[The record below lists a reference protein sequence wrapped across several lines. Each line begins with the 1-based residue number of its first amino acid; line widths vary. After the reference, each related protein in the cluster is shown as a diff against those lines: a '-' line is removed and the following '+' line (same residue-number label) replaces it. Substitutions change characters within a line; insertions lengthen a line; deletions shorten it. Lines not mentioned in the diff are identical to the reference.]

1 MSEWCGTKVPVKIP
15 RHIEYK
21 PKPVKDT
28 LSTMKNLSSLMIDL
42 AYYSIVYND
51 KRLAFEVLRLEDY
64 IDELWVLLAMQA
76 SLAARDAEDAE
87 SMLSILKLA
96 SSTNK
101 LSDAAA
107 DIAILP
113 IIGIKPHIAIRAAIL
128 YSDEVVSKIEIK
140 NGSRVANKSIE
151 VLFSEL
157 GIALD
162 IIALRRRH
170 RWYISPDPDFKLKK
184 GDILIVRGSKETVK
198 VLREYVKDKVPLEED
213 LKPAPMDTRFALEL
227 ANLKNL
233 SELMIDLAYLSVLT
247 NDKDAAMEVLELEEY
262 MDSKH
267 LEVAEDIIESF
278 RNTSANEIIGLL
290 RVIEGFETISDAA
303 AEIAGIVI
311 SDIPPHPILR
321 EIEKEA
327 EERVLKV
334 PILKDMIGKTLSEL
348 SLDRV
353 GANILAIKRRGK
365 WIVDPSPECKL
376 EKGDILI
383 LKCYE
388 EGLEQLIKILK
399 LSTEKM

>member
-1 MSEWCGTKVPVKIP
+1 MPVKIP

-21 PKPVKDT
+21 PRPVKDI
-28 LSTMKNLSSLMIDL
+28 LSTMRNISSLMIDL
-42 AYYSIVYND
+42 AYYSIVHND

-76 SLAARDAEDAE
+76 SLAVRDAEDAE
-87 SMLSILKLA
+87 AMLSILKLA

-113 IIGIKPHIAIRAAIL
+113 IVGIKPHIAIRAAIL
-128 YSDEVVSKIEIK
+128 YSDEIVSKIEIK
-140 NGSRVANKSIE
+140 DGSKVSDKPIE
-151 VLFSEL
+151 KIFNDLK
-157 GIALD
+157 IALD
-162 IIALRRRH
+162 IIALRRQH
-170 RWYISPDPDFKLKK
+170 RWYISPDPDFKLKQN
-184 GDILIVRGSKETVK
+184 DILIVRGSKESISVF
-198 VLREYVKDKVPLEED
+198 REVVKDKVPMEED
-213 LKPAPMDTRFALEL
+213 IRPAPMDTRFAMEL

-278 RNTSANEIIGLL
+278 KDASANEIIGLL
-290 RVIEGFETISDAA
+290 RVIEGFEVISDAA

-327 EERVLKV
+327 EERVLKAALPKSV
-334 PILKDMIGKTLSEL
+334 IGKRIAEL

-353 GANILAIKRRGK
+353 GANVLAIKRRGK
-365 WIVDPSPECKL
+365 WIVDPPPDCKL
-376 EKGDILI
+376 EEGDILI
-383 LKCYE
+383 IKCYE
-388 EGLEQLIKILK
+388 EGLQQLSKILE
-399 LSTEKM
+399 LRREI

>member
-1 MSEWCGTKVPVKIP
+1 MPVKIP

-21 PKPVKDT
+21 PRPVKDI
-28 LSTMKNLSSLMIDL
+28 LSTMRNISSLMIDL
-42 AYYSIVYND
+42 AYYSIVHND

-76 SLAARDAEDAE
+76 SLAVRDAEDAE
-87 SMLSILKLA
+87 AMLSILKLA

-113 IIGIKPHIAIRAAIL
+113 IVGIKPHIAIRAAIL
-128 YSDEVVSKIEIK
+128 YSDEIVSKIEIK
-140 NGSRVANKSIE
+140 DGSKVSDKPIE
-151 VLFSEL
+151 KVFNDLKM
-157 GIALD
+157 ALD
-162 IIALRRRH
+162 IIALRRQH
-170 RWYISPDPDFKLKK
+170 RWYISPDPDFKLKQN
-184 GDILIVRGSKETVK
+184 DILIVRGSKESISVF
-198 VLREYVKDKVPLEED
+198 REVVKDKVPMEED
-213 LKPAPMDTRFALEL
+213 IRPAPMDTRFAMEL

-278 RNTSANEIIGLL
+278 KDASANEIIGLL
-290 RVIEGFETISDAA
+290 RVIEGFEVISDAA

-327 EERVLKV
+327 EERVLKAALPKSV
-334 PILKDMIGKTLSEL
+334 IGKRIAEL

-353 GANILAIKRRGK
+353 GANVLAIKRRGK
-365 WIVDPSPECKL
+365 WIVDPPPDCKL
-376 EKGDILI
+376 EEGDILI
-383 LKCYE
+383 IKCYE
-388 EGLEQLIKILK
+388 EGLQQLSKILE
-399 LSTEKM
+399 LRREI

>member
-1 MSEWCGTKVPVKIP
+1 VPVKIP

-21 PKPVKDT
+21 PRPVKDI
-28 LSTMKNLSSLMIDL
+28 LSTMRNISSLMIDL
-42 AYYSIVYND
+42 AYYSIVHND

-76 SLAARDAEDAE
+76 SLAVRDAEDAE
-87 SMLSILKLA
+87 AMLSILKLA

-113 IIGIKPHIAIRAAIL
+113 IVGIKPHIAIRAAIL
-128 YSDEVVSKIEIK
+128 YSDEIVSKIEIK
-140 NGSRVANKSIE
+140 DGSKVSDKPIE
-151 VLFSEL
+151 KVFNDLKM
-157 GIALD
+157 ALD
-162 IIALRRRH
+162 IIALRRQH
-170 RWYISPDPDFKLKK
+170 RWYISPDPDFKLKQN
-184 GDILIVRGSKETVK
+184 DILIVRGSKESISVF
-198 VLREYVKDKVPLEED
+198 REVVKDKVPMEED
-213 LKPAPMDTRFALEL
+213 IRPAPMDTRFAMEL

-278 RNTSANEIIGLL
+278 KDASANEIIGLL
-290 RVIEGFETISDAA
+290 RVIEGFEVISDAA

-327 EERVLKV
+327 EERVLKAALPKSV
-334 PILKDMIGKTLSEL
+334 IGKRIAEL

-353 GANILAIKRRGK
+353 GANVLAIKRRGK
-365 WIVDPSPECKL
+365 WIVDPPPDCKL
-376 EKGDILI
+376 EEGDILI
-383 LKCYE
+383 IKCYE
-388 EGLEQLIKILK
+388 EGLQQLSKILE
-399 LSTEKM
+399 LRREI

>member
-1 MSEWCGTKVPVKIP
+1 MPVKIP

-21 PKPVKDT
+21 PRPVKDI
-28 LSTMKNLSSLMIDL
+28 LSTMRNISSLMIDL
-42 AYYSIVYND
+42 AYYSIVHND

-76 SLAARDAEDAE
+76 SLAVRDAEDAE
-87 SMLSILKLA
+87 AMLSILKLA

-113 IIGIKPHIAIRAAIL
+113 IVGIKPHIAIRAAIL
-128 YSDEVVSKIEIK
+128 YSDEIVSKIEIK
-140 NGSRVANKSIE
+140 DGSKVSDKPIE
-151 VLFSEL
+151 KIFNDLKM
-157 GIALD
+157 ALD
-162 IIALRRRH
+162 IIALRRQH
-170 RWYISPDPDFKLKK
+170 RWYISPDPDFKLKQN
-184 GDILIVRGSKETVK
+184 DILIVRGSKESISVF
-198 VLREYVKDKVPLEED
+198 REVVKDKVPMEED
-213 LKPAPMDTRFALEL
+213 IRPAPMDTRFAMEL

-278 RNTSANEIIGLL
+278 KDASANEIIGLL
-290 RVIEGFETISDAA
+290 RVIEGFEVISDAA

-327 EERVLKV
+327 EERVLKAALPKSV
-334 PILKDMIGKTLSEL
+334 IGKRIAEL

-353 GANILAIKRRGK
+353 GANVLAIKRRGK
-365 WIVDPSPECKL
+365 WIVDPPPDCKL
-376 EKGDILI
+376 EEGDILI
-383 LKCYE
+383 IKCYE
-388 EGLEQLIKILK
+388 EGLQQLSKILE
-399 LSTEKM
+399 LRREI

>member
-1 MSEWCGTKVPVKIP
+1 MRNI
-15 RHIEYK
+15 
-21 PKPVKDT
+21 
-28 LSTMKNLSSLMIDL
+28 SSLMIDL
-42 AYYSIVYND
+42 AYYSIVHND

-76 SLAARDAEDAE
+76 SLAVRDAEDAE
-87 SMLSILKLA
+87 AMLSILKLA

-113 IIGIKPHIAIRAAIL
+113 IVGIKPHIAIRAAIL
-128 YSDEVVSKIEIK
+128 YSDEIVSKIEIK
-140 NGSRVANKSIE
+140 DGSKVSDKPIE
-151 VLFSEL
+151 KIFNDLKM
-157 GIALD
+157 ALD
-162 IIALRRRH
+162 IIALRRQH
-170 RWYISPDPDFKLKK
+170 RWYISPDPDFKLKQN
-184 GDILIVRGSKETVK
+184 DILIVRGSKESISVF
-198 VLREYVKDKVPLEED
+198 REVVKDKVPMEED
-213 LKPAPMDTRFALEL
+213 IRPAPMDTRFAMEL

-278 RNTSANEIIGLL
+278 KDASANEIIGLL
-290 RVIEGFETISDAA
+290 RVIEGFEVISDAA

-327 EERVLKV
+327 EERVLKAALPKSV
-334 PILKDMIGKTLSEL
+334 IGKRIAEL

-353 GANILAIKRRGK
+353 GANVLAIKRRGK
-365 WIVDPSPECKL
+365 WIVDPPPDCKL
-376 EKGDILI
+376 EEGDILI
-383 LKCYE
+383 IKCYE
-388 EGLEQLIKILK
+388 EGLQQLSKILE
-399 LSTEKM
+399 LRREI